1 MGAKDGYGGDDQI
14 WLGAKNDF
22 KDLKLFVIP

>member
-1 MGAKDGYGGDDQI
+1 MGAKDGNGGDAEI

-22 KDLKLFVIP
+22 NGLKLFVIP